1 MSRPASARRRAP
13 LAAGVAALALALTGC
28 ADSGEP
34 AEPAS
39 TAAPAPT
46 DSAAGGSASA
56 TPTDPASAAASRVRE
71 ARASDAAEG
80 TPRAQPRQALET
92 LGPGIRDGA
101 ATTAWQDTA
110 AVRNDTV
117 SVMDCTSDVLDQ
129 RTLDAVATHIP
140 DGNSIEIVQLFASHD
155 ETHEFLT
162 CVYNG
167 FFEYTPGMP
176 LAQVHYQH
184 NLDSTRLDWCQ
195 EEPAAV
201 ADEYTFDPETGK
213 GLLALLR
220 PGMIGGQD
228 GAPLMPQRTAWACNE
243 EGTELVSVTMGS
255 MEGYGDANG
264 GLTQVED
271 SPVAQSTTLVTQA
284 RDHLADTVLKDASR
298 FREVIQLSSPFFLDA
313 QMDEQTLAE
322 AREIPTGLG
331 PDEQMNNQSTI
342 DRPEGAPGP
351 VAPGQP
357 PRPFQGAA
365 REAAESQRAAEASA
379 SAAEASASRAASGSG
394 TPSPSPSG
402 TSSSPSPSGTDD

>member
-1 MSRPASARRRAP
+1 MSHPASARRRAP

-28 ADSGEP
+28 ATGGEP
-34 AEPAS
+34 TEPAS
-39 TAAPAPT
+39 TTAPAP
-46 DSAAGGSASA
+46 SGSPAADSA

-71 ARASDAAEG
+71 ARESDAAEG

-92 LGPGIRDGA
+92 TGPGIRDGA
-101 ATTAWQDTA
+101 ASTAWQNTA

-117 SVMDCTSDVLDQ
+117 SVMDCTRDVLDQ

-140 DGNSIEIVQLFASHD
+140 NGSTIEIVQLFASRD
-155 ETHEFLT
+155 EKHEFLT

-167 FFEYTPGMP
+167 YFEYSPGMP

-184 NLDSTRLDWCQ
+184 NLDSTRLDWC
-195 EEPAAV
+195 EAEPAAV
-201 ADEYTFDPETGK
+201 ADEYSFDPETGK

-220 PGMIGGQD
+220 PGMVGGTD

-243 EGTELVSVTMGS
+243 DGTELVSVTMGS

-264 GLTQVED
+264 GLTQVEN

-284 RDHLADTVLKDASR
+284 RDHLADTVLEDASG
-298 FREVIQLSSPFFLDA
+298 FQEVIQLSSPFFLDA
-313 QMDEQTLAE
+313 QMDEETLAA
-322 AREIPTGLG
+322 AREIPTGRV
-331 PDEQMNNQSTI
+331 PDEQLNNQSTI

-365 REAAESQRAAEASA
+365 REAAESQRAADASA
-379 SAAEASASRAASGSG
+379 SAAEASASRAASGS
-394 TPSPSPSG
+394 PSPSPTSATPSPSG
-402 TSSSPSPSGTDD
+402 TGD